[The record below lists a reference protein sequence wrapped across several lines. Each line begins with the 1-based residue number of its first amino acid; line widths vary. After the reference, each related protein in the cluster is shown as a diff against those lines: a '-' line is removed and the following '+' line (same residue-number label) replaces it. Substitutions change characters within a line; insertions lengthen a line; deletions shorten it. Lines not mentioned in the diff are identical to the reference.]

1 MTEALNVDHLRQ
13 NMERIYRD
21 WDKAL
26 SEKDAEGLLQLYA
39 KDAVIESPLIP
50 HLMGKEEG
58 VCRGHQQMR
67 PFFEEVAKRKPSLRQ
82 YYRTGYLSD
91 GKKRMIFE
99 YPRAAPNGEQMDFV
113 EVMELNDDGLIQYH
127 KVYWGW
133 RGFAVLQ
140 KDEYQRKAAKC
151 LARAEDHS
159 I

>member
-26 SEKDAEGLLQLYA
+26 SENDAEGLLQLYA

-133 RGFAVLQ
+133 RGVAVLQ
-140 KDEYQRKAAKC
+140 KDEYQRKAA
-151 LARAEDHS
+151 
-159 I
+159 